1 MNIKLGRHYL
11 ADLYLCQNNLWEN
24 PLQLTSEIAKAL
36 AADNSNWVV
45 RTSVQP
51 IILISCE
58 FEATFILIQMFPEQR
73 FLTLDFF
80 SWNPDFDLIHC
91 SENLI
96 ELFAPQ
102 VVAAETRFRAEH
114 LN

>member
-1 MNIKLGRHYL
+1 MKLKLGRHYL
-11 ADLYLCQNNLWEN
+11 ADLYLCQKNLGDP
-24 PLQLTSEIAKAL
+24 PLQFATEIAKAL
-36 AADNSNWVV
+36 SVNSVKWVV
-45 RTSVQP
+45 RTATNPV
-51 IILISCE
+51 ILISE
-58 FEATFILIQMFPEQR
+58 ESKAAFVLIHFFSEKR

-80 SWNPDFDLIHC
+80 TWEPDFDLTHF
-91 SENLI
+91 SEIMI